1 MEQVLNQIMPY
12 LVSLLVGGLSYL
24 ISYIQTKKLKNKV
37 ISIEE
42 AINNS
47 EDDYYIICPHCNAK
61 VDLKSTKIFVMAKQ
75 EFKERTD
82 KQVSTCA
89 QESKEESEE

>member
-47 EDDYYIICPHCNAK
+47 EHDYYIFCPHCNSK
-61 VDLKSTKIFVMAKQ
+61 VDLKSTKIFVMA
-75 EFKERTD
+75 R
-82 KQVSTCA
+82 
-89 QESKEESEE
+89 SKEESEEE

>member
-12 LVSLLVGGLSYL
+12 LVSLLVGCLSYL
-24 ISYIQTKKLKNKV
+24 ISHIQTKRLKDKV

-47 EDDYYIICPHCNAK
+47 EDDYYIFCPHCNSK
-61 VDLKSTKIFVMAKQ
+61 IDLKSTKIFVMAKN
-75 EFKERTD
+75 EK
-82 KQVSTCA
+82 
-89 QESKEESEE
+89 ESEEE

>member
-1 MEQVLNQIMPY
+1 MEQVLNQVMPY
-12 LVSLLVGGLSYL
+12 LASLLIGCLSYL

-47 EDDYYIICPHCNAK
+47 EDDYYIFCPHCNAK

-75 EFKERTD
+75 EFKE
-82 KQVSTCA
+82 
-89 QESKEESEE
+89 ESEEE

>member
-12 LVSLLVGGLSYL
+12 LAALLIGILSYL

-47 EDDYYIICPHCNAK
+47 EDDYYIFCPHCNAK
-61 VDLKSTKIFVMAKQ
+61 VDLKSTKIFVMARQ
-75 EFKERTD
+75 
-82 KQVSTCA
+82 
-89 QESKEESEE
+89 KEESEEE

>member
-1 MEQVLNQIMPY
+1 MEQVFTQIMPY
-12 LVSLLVGGLSYL
+12 LVSLLVGCLSYL

-47 EDDYYIICPHCNAK
+47 EDDYYIFCPHCNAK
-61 VDLKSTKIFVMAKQ
+61 VDLKSTKIFVMA
-75 EFKERTD
+75 R
-82 KQVSTCA
+82 
-89 QESKEESEE
+89 SKEESEEE

>member
-1 MEQVLNQIMPY
+1 MEQVLNQVMPY

-24 ISYIQTKKLKNKV
+24 ISYIQTRKLKNKV

-47 EDDYYIICPHCNAK
+47 EDDYYIFCPHCNAK
-61 VDLKSTKIFVMAKQ
+61 VDLKSTKIFVMARQ
-75 EFKERTD
+75 EFEERTD
-82 KQVSTCA
+82 KQVSTCVT
-89 QESKEESEE
+89 KEESEE

>member
-1 MEQVLNQIMPY
+1 MEQVLQQIMPY

-47 EDDYYIICPHCNAK
+47 EDDYYIFCPHCNAK

-75 EFKERTD
+75 EFEERTD
-82 KQVSTCA
+82 KQVSTCVT
-89 QESKEESEE
+89 KEESEEE

>member
-1 MEQVLNQIMPY
+1 MPY

-24 ISYIQTKKLKNKV
+24 ISYIQTRKLKNKV

-47 EDDYYIICPHCNAK
+47 EDEYYIFCPHCNAK

-75 EFKERTD
+75 EFEERTD
-82 KQVSTCA
+82 KQVSTCVT
-89 QESKEESEE
+89 KEESEE

>member
-1 MEQVLNQIMPY
+1 MEQILNQVMPY

-47 EDDYYIICPHCNAK
+47 EDDYYIFCPHCNAR

-75 EFKERTD
+75 EFEEQTD
-82 KQVSTCA
+82 KQVSTCV
-89 QESKEESEE
+89 KEKESEEE

>member
-47 EDDYYIICPHCNAK
+47 EDDYYIFCPHCNAK

-75 EFKERTD
+75 EFEERTD
-82 KQVSTCA
+82 KQVSTCVT
-89 QESKEESEE
+89 KEESEEQ

>member
-47 EDDYYIICPHCNAK
+47 EDDYYIFCPHCNSK
-61 VDLKSTKIFVMAKQ
+61 VDLKSTKIFVMARS
-75 EFKERTD
+75 KE
-82 KQVSTCA
+82 
-89 QESKEESEE
+89 EESEE

>member
-1 MEQVLNQIMPY
+1 MEQVLTQIMPY

-24 ISYIQTKKLKNKV
+24 ISYIQTRKLKNKV

-47 EDDYYIICPHCNAK
+47 EDDYYIFCPHCNAK

-75 EFKERTD
+75 EFEERTD
-82 KQVSTCA
+82 KQVSTCVT
-89 QESKEESEE
+89 KEESEEQ

>member
-24 ISYIQTKKLKNKV
+24 ISHIQTIKLKNKV

-47 EDDYYIICPHCNAK
+47 EDDYYIFCPHCNAK
-61 VDLKSTKIFVMAKQ
+61 VDLKSTKIFVMAKP
-75 EFKERTD
+75 EK
-82 KQVSTCA
+82 K
-89 QESKEESEE
+89 ESEEE

>member
-47 EDDYYIICPHCNAK
+47 EDDYYIFCPHCNAK
-61 VDLKSTKIFVMAKQ
+61 VDLKSTKIFIMAKH
-75 EFKERTD
+75 ED
-82 KQVSTCA
+82 K
-89 QESKEESEE
+89 ESEEQ

>member
-24 ISYIQTKKLKNKV
+24 ISYIQTRKLKNKV

-47 EDDYYIICPHCNAK
+47 EDDYYIFCPHCNAK

-75 EFKERTD
+75 EFEERTD
-82 KQVSTCA
+82 KQVSTCVT
-89 QESKEESEE
+89 KEESEEE

>member
-24 ISYIQTKKLKNKV
+24 ISYIQTRKLKNKV

-61 VDLKSTKIFVMAKQ
+61 VDLKATKIFVMAK
-75 EFKERTD
+75 KNTN
-82 KQVSTCA
+82 
-89 QESKEESEE
+89 EESEE

>member
-1 MEQVLNQIMPY
+1 MEQVLTQIMPY

-47 EDDYYIICPHCNAK
+47 EDDYYIFCPHCNAK
-61 VDLKSTKIFVMAKQ
+61 VDLKSTKIFVMAKNP
-75 EFKERTD
+75 T
-82 KQVSTCA
+82 
-89 QESKEESEE
+89 EESEEQ

>member
-24 ISYIQTKKLKNKV
+24 ISYIQTRKLKNKV

-47 EDDYYIICPHCNAK
+47 EDDYYIFCPHCNAK
-61 VDLKSTKIFVMAKQ
+61 VDLKSTKIFVMAK
-75 EFKERTD
+75 KNTN
-82 KQVSTCA
+82 
-89 QESKEESEE
+89 EESEEQ

>member
-1 MEQVLNQIMPY
+1 MEQILNQIMPY

-47 EDDYYIICPHCNAK
+47 EDDYYIFCPHCNAK

-75 EFKERTD
+75 EFEERTD
-82 KQVSTCA
+82 KQVSTCV
-89 QESKEESEE
+89 KEKESEEQ

>member
-1 MEQVLNQIMPY
+1 MEQVLSQIMPY

-61 VDLKSTKIFVMAKQ
+61 VDLKSTKIFVMARQ
-75 EFKERTD
+75 
-82 KQVSTCA
+82 
-89 QESKEESEE
+89 KEESEEE

>member
-12 LVSLLVGGLSYL
+12 LVSLLVGSLSYL
-24 ISYIQTKKLKNKV
+24 ISYIQTRKLKNKV

-47 EDDYYIICPHCNAK
+47 EDDYYIFCPHCNAK
-61 VDLKSTKIFVMAKQ
+61 VDLKSTKIFVMAK
-75 EFKERTD
+75 KPN
-82 KQVSTCA
+82 
-89 QESKEESEE
+89 EESEEQ

>member
-12 LVSLLVGGLSYL
+12 LAALLIGILSYL

-47 EDDYYIICPHCNAK
+47 EDDYYIFCPHCNTK
-61 VDLKSTKIFVMAKQ
+61 VDLKSTKIFVMARQ
-75 EFKERTD
+75 
-82 KQVSTCA
+82 
-89 QESKEESEE
+89 KEESEEQ

>member
-1 MEQVLNQIMPY
+1 MEQVLNQVMPY
-12 LVSLLVGGLSYL
+12 LVSLLVGALSYL

-47 EDDYYIICPHCNAK
+47 EDDYYIFCPHCNAK

-75 EFKERTD
+75 KF
-82 KQVSTCA
+82 
-89 QESKEESEE
+89 KEESEEE

>member
-1 MEQVLNQIMPY
+1 MEQALNQIMPY

-47 EDDYYIICPHCNAK
+47 EDDYYIFCPHCNAK
-61 VDLKSTKIFVMAKQ
+61 VDLKSTKICVMARQ
-75 EFKERTD
+75 KET
-82 KQVSTCA
+82 
-89 QESKEESEE
+89 ESEEE

>member
-12 LVSLLVGGLSYL
+12 VITVIVAGLTYL
-24 ISYIQTKKLKNKV
+24 ASYIQTRRLRNKV

-47 EDDYYIICPHCNAK
+47 EDDYYIFCPHCNAK

-75 EFKERTD
+75 P
-82 KQVSTCA
+82 
-89 QESKEESEE
+89 KEESEE

>member
-47 EDDYYIICPHCNAK
+47 EDDYYIFCPHCNTK
-61 VDLKSTKIFVMAKQ
+61 VDLKSTKIFVMARQ
-75 EFKERTD
+75 KET
-82 KQVSTCA
+82 
-89 QESKEESEE
+89 ESEEE

>member
-47 EDDYYIICPHCNAK
+47 EDDYYIFCPHCNAK

-75 EFKERTD
+75 EFEERTD
-82 KQVSTCA
+82 KQVSTCVTR
-89 QESKEESEE
+89 EESEEK

>member
-1 MEQVLNQIMPY
+1 MEKILNQIMPY

-37 ISIEE
+37 ISIDE

-75 EFKERTD
+75 
-82 KQVSTCA
+82 KQ
-89 QESKEESEE
+89 EESEEE

>member
-12 LVSLLVGGLSYL
+12 LVTLLVGGLSYL

-47 EDDYYIICPHCNAK
+47 EDDYYIFCPHCNTK
-61 VDLKSTKIFVMAKQ
+61 VDLKSTKIFVMA
-75 EFKERTD
+75 R
-82 KQVSTCA
+82 
-89 QESKEESEE
+89 SKEESEEE

>member
-1 MEQVLNQIMPY
+1 MEQILNQVMPY

-24 ISYIQTKKLKNKV
+24 ISHIQTIKLKNKV

-47 EDDYYIICPHCNAK
+47 EDDYYIFCPHCNAK
-61 VDLKSTKIFVMAKQ
+61 VDLKSTKIFVMAKH
-75 EFKERTD
+75 EFGERND
-82 KQVSTCA
+82 KQVSTCV
-89 QESKEESEE
+89 QKEESEEQ

>member
-12 LVSLLVGGLSYL
+12 LVSLLVGCLSYL
-24 ISYIQTKKLKNKV
+24 ISYIQTRKLKNKV

-47 EDDYYIICPHCNAK
+47 EDDYYIFCPHCNAK
-61 VDLKSTKIFVMAKQ
+61 VDLKSTKIFVMAKP
-75 EFKERTD
+75 EF
-82 KQVSTCA
+82 
-89 QESKEESEE
+89 KEESEEE

>member
-12 LVSLLVGGLSYL
+12 VITVIVAGLTYL
-24 ISYIQTKKLKNKV
+24 ASYIQTRRLRNKV

-47 EDDYYIICPHCNAK
+47 EDDYYIFCPHCNAK
-61 VDLKSTKIFVMAKQ
+61 LDLKSTKIFVMAKP
-75 EFKERTD
+75 EL
-82 KQVSTCA
+82 
-89 QESKEESEE
+89 KEESEE

>member
-12 LVSLLVGGLSYL
+12 LVSLLVGALSYL

-47 EDDYYIICPHCNAK
+47 EDDYYIFCPHCNTK

-75 EFKERTD
+75 EK
-82 KQVSTCA
+82 K
-89 QESKEESEE
+89 ESEEE

>member
-12 LVSLLVGGLSYL
+12 LVSLLVGCLSYL
-24 ISYIQTKKLKNKV
+24 ISHIQTKKLKNKV

-47 EDDYYIICPHCNAK
+47 EDDYYIFCPHCNAK
-61 VDLKSTKIFVMAKQ
+61 VDLKSTKIFVMAKP
-75 EFKERTD
+75 EF
-82 KQVSTCA
+82 
-89 QESKEESEE
+89 KEESEEE